1 MRWFVDCT
9 RKCNEDVVTKTTRDN
24 GKSLWY
30 PVVYLATCRGDA
42 FIHDVSRM
50 RLGSFV
56 MDALDGL
63 MLSDGARYRTVGESS
78 TKPKPYGFGAATAF
92 AILVTNPFQ
101 VDTSKKS
108 DTMVGMTEN
117 GGILQACM
125 YHRGYLSSKTFVA
138 SYSQPTSN

>member
-9 RKCNEDVVTKTTRDN
+9 RKCNEDVVIMTTRDA

-56 MDALDGL
+56 MDVPDGL
-63 MLSDGARYRTVGESS
+63 ILSDEARYRTVGESP
-78 TKPKPYGFGAATAF
+78 TKPEPYGFGAATAS
-92 AILVTNPFQ
+92 AIFVTNPFQ
-101 VDTSKKS
+101 VDTGKKA
-108 DTMVGMTEN
+108 DNMVTEN
-117 GGILQACM
+117 GGILQACVSS
-125 YHRGYLSSKTFVA
+125 GYLSSESFVA